1 LSKRQVTRAAVH
13 EALEALKAMGPN
25 AVAKQA
31 RVSAAALRVAHSV
44 PSSSSSTLEI
54 RVFNEEPST
63 TPGTCTIRKPPQN
76 QQSNPVQSISQSKG
90 HTWQGHKMTRGAK
103 KCDKFPSDK
112 ILQQQIP
119 TDKWLYLHSSTH
131 CRNKWKLDRMLAIF

>member
-1 LSKRQVTRAAVH
+1 
-13 EALEALKAMGPN
+13 MGPN

-63 TPGTCTIRKPPQN
+63 TPGTCTTRKPPQN
-76 QQSNPVQSISQSKG
+76 QQSSQSVSQRDTHG
-90 HTWQGHKMTRGAK
+90 RVTR
-103 KCDKFPSDK
+103 
-112 ILQQQIP
+112 
-119 TDKWLYLHSSTH
+119 
-131 CRNKWKLDRMLAIF
+131 